1 MSNKNLLDFGL
12 KKFSEISHA
21 LLSMDLYVANKYHN
35 SVRLLST
42 FQTYMPCC
50 RSLIPPGGSPSSQ
63 PLELHDDHLH
73 DLRVELRPV
82 ALRAPAPPGIGI
94 AAGIAVLFG
103 LLLAAAA
110 VVVSRLLFAALLLL
124 FALSP
129 PFPSALL

>member
-1 MSNKNLLDFGL
+1 MF
-12 KKFSEISHA
+12 
-21 LLSMDLYVANKYHN
+21 
-35 SVRLLST
+35 RL
-42 FQTYMPCC
+42 FC

-94 AAGIAVLFG
+94 AAGISVLFG

-110 VVVSRLLFAALLLL
+110 AAAVVVVSRLLLFAALLLL
-124 FALSP
+124 LALSP